1 MGRDRLVFSKQ
12 ILFTVIII
20 NTNIIITNI
29 IVIISTIIILVFRN
43 PKPSAVQRATPS
55 AAAKTQ
61 GIQFYQ
67 GEESEED
74 DGGGDDSGGCDGD
87 GDGDGDGVHLPR

>member
-43 PKPSAVQRATPS
+43 PKPSAVQRATLS

-74 DGGGDDSGGCDGD
+74 DDGGGGDGD
-87 GDGDGDGVHLPR
+87 GDGGDDDDGDGVHLPR